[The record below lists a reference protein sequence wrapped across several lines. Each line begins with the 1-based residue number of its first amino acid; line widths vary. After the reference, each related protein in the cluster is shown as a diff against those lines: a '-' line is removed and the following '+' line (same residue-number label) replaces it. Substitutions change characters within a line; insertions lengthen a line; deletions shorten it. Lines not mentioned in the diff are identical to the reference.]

1 MARARKIPV
10 NSASAHLPC
19 SRCQAT
25 GCHWDQVAGKP
36 ICPDCQEGLAQG
48 VGEPL
53 IERTEKKPCVVCGR
67 VGSLRFVTVPLEF
80 RAAVEMDLCGDH
92 VRALIGRRLN
102 ARAFQNLRGQ
112 LQDLGLKAE
121 QVFLLHEAFYDRHG
135 RALQPAREVD

>member
-1 MARARKIPV
+1 MARARKIPAH
-10 NSASAHLPC
+10 STHLPC

-25 GCHWDQVAGKP
+25 GCNWDQIAAKP

-53 IERTEKKPCVVCGR
+53 VERTEKKPCVVCGR
-67 VGSLRFVTVPLEF
+67 IGALRFVTFPLDSRF
-80 RAAVEMDLCGDH
+80 AVEMELCGDH
-92 VRALIGRRLN
+92 FRALIARRLN
-102 ARAFQNLRGQ
+102 ARAFQNMRGQ